1 MVMVDAIETA
11 IQDTATGPAS
21 ASVDGASANAQD
33 IDKQIKA
40 DQYLGANA
48 AASKNH
54 LGLRFFKLESP
65 GAG

>member
-54 LGLRFFKLESP
+54 LG
-65 GAG
+65 